1 MSKELLLGIGTTF
14 NYDIPFEEMIP
25 MIKEASFNAITLGG
39 GKVEH
44 SGYHLSE
51 GRERIK
57 KICAKYDIIVDSIH
71 APFGKQRDISSLDDS
86 IRLNAIDAVKN
97 AIDACKAIGCKIL
110 IIHLNST
117 LPDDELEDRTK
128 KAKQSLAQL
137 IPYAKDNKVN
147 IAIENLDDADSVSL
161 FEDILSIYKDENFGV
176 CYDSSHANL
185 VPDPFDILK
194 RYPNR
199 IIALHISDNRGTS
212 DDHILPYEGSIDWN
226 EFAKY
231 FLKVKYNGVF
241 MLEVEMRESAFKD
254 PKIFLKE
261 AYERAK
267 KLIGLIE
274 KNV

>member
-1 MSKELLLGIGTTF
+1 MLESESLLLGIGTTF

-25 MIKEASFNAITLGG
+25 MIKKASFNAITLGG
-39 GKVEH
+39 GRVEH
-44 SGYHLSE
+44 SGYHLPE

-110 IIHLNST
+110 IIHLNSK
-117 LPDDELEDRTK
+117 LLDDELEDRTK

-137 IPYAKDNKVN
+137 IPYAQKYKVN
-147 IAIENLDDADSVSL
+147 IAIENLDNINSVRL
-161 FEDILSIYKDENFGV
+161 FEDMLSIYEDEKVGI
-176 CYDSSHANL
+176 CYDSSHLIWFMLRLAYL
-185 VPDPFDILK
+185 RDT
-194 RYPNR
+194 
-199 IIALHISDNRGTS
+199 IALHISDNRGTT

-231 FLKVKYNGVF
+231 FPKANFNVVF
-241 MLEVEMRESAFKD
+241 MLEVEMRGSAFKD

-261 AYERAK
+261 AYDRAR
-267 KLIGLIE
+267 KLL
-274 KNV
+274 KLVRDDV